1 MEICGL
7 EEVTDMAI
15 SKEILIQYSDLQ
27 KECKEVREKIE
38 KLEKQIDRIEKDGNV
53 IDKVR
58 GGEGGLQSFKIEGFP
73 YPEYNRKKT
82 LLYARKATL
91 VELEMEL
98 LETLNQVEEFIASI
112 KDSHIRRII
121 SLRIVDNLSW
131 NKVADRIG
139 GGNTEGS
146 VKMAFQR
153 FMEK

>member
-1 MEICGL
+1 M
-7 EEVTDMAI
+7 V

-27 KECKEVREKIE
+27 QECKEVRGKIE
-38 KLEKQIDRIEKDGNV
+38 KLERQIAKIEEDGAV

-58 GGEGGLQSFKIEGFP
+58 GGEGGMQPFKIEGFP
-73 YPEYNRKKT
+73 YPEYSRKKT

-91 VELEMEL
+91 SELEMEL
-98 LETLNQVEEFIASI
+98 LETLNDVETFITSI

-121 SLRIVDNLSW
+121 NLRVVDNLSW